1 MSTAGTGTLR
11 SFNYDGSVHLANQ
24 QQVAC
29 VRREQGK
36 CKICWYAS
44 TATDVAVSQFGTT
57 AQGITNDNYCCGY
70 GAKGT
75 TAIVAQVYDCL
86 MIPGAIKGSSPD
98 TVVKGAIQ
106 CGGGKGVITKSASS
120 PVQTVCC
127 KYLPFF
133 LTLLTNAQGVRVPFF
148 TFSVCCMY
156 VGECS

>member
-57 AQGITNDNYCCGY
+57 AQGITKDNFCCGY
-70 GAKGT
+70 GTKGGDS
-75 TAIVAQVYDCL
+75 IVGQVYDCL

-98 TVVKGAIQ
+98 TVVQGAIQ

-127 KYLPFF
+127 KYHFF
-133 LTLLTNAQGVRVPFF
+133 FTLITNAQGVRVPFF
-148 TFSVCCMY
+148 TFPVCRMY